1 MYSCSSIVVEKKG
14 ERKVNFSSYLNLI
27 CSQKGTITRGTV
39 VKIEED
45 RIVLKL
51 KEYEVEG
58 FILKNQQRNNP
69 ILSSLKTGDVIEV
82 AMDELHEAKGS
93 DPVME
98 CSVSEASAVISA
110 STRQE
115 ITNSD
120 NLSDEDLL
128 LHSLQMGETE
138 QVKELLKKGI
148 TVALKVDEIPDG
160 ESVFFR
166 YKAERR
172 KRLRSE
178 AGEIA
183 YILEVF
189 QMLLSAS
196 AFQEEEEFWSG
207 SEHLTAF
214 VNNAVSLYPK
224 KHNFAVRLCSI
235 LLAARTEQFQGM
247 DYEIENVNSVEML
260 QLFLKYGAVIPDSV
274 SEPEKAWKLLLPAVK
289 AKNQDLL
296 EELLKH
302 SDYSSAMLTDALG
315 KTLQE
320 EKAELLIRKGAVL
333 TPQRARALFR
343 YTKSV
348 PFAEKL
354 LREGADAGIE
364 FNIGAKLADRQSLE
378 MFRMLLSYDRRKIQ
392 DTFKELFKNYL
403 SVEELEILFE
413 KGLTVYDTGLD
424 FSAVRKRYPY
434 NPRAVILLL
443 ENGVRIDPASEEIHD
458 WIWQLLPHWKAVPT
472 GEYTFGKVHED
483 AEVEILKK
491 LYYIC
496 PMAIRLA
503 GAEAIVLKLIFGED
517 VFKNRCRDS
526 IPEDAVTVIIPE
538 NVAEIS
544 AGTFKN
550 HTKMKRV
557 IIHEWVT
564 SIGNEAFEGC
574 EALEEVIFE
583 KYRVG
588 FIGRAAFKNCKNLRA
603 ITIGGETMLSEE
615 AFMNCERL
623 SKIEH
628 SASEDMLKPYDGDSG
643 TADNKI
649 VWGKCAFANCK
660 SLKEI
665 EGFCLD
671 RIEDRCFDG
680 CSSLYRFDMQI
691 NTRIGDFA
699 FRGCYALEQIRL
711 TDDDDWDTD
720 WVFHM
725 KLGKLPF
732 PCKEYER
739 FSAEGMCFEFEH
751 PEDIEQYPDETR
763 RILAAYSSR
772 QEKSSRYDDDYR
784 YVRENLE
791 EKYNYDEDAMES
803 SPDYWDRLY

>member
-1 MYSCSSIVVEKKG
+1 MYSHSDTLVEKKG
-14 ERKVNFSSYLNLI
+14 NGKVNFDSYLNLI
-27 CSQKGTITRGTV
+27 CSQKGTITQGTV
-39 VKIEED
+39 VKVEED
-45 RIVLKL
+45 RIVLEL

-58 FILKNQQRNNP
+58 FILKKQQGNNP
-69 ILSSLKTGDVIEV
+69 LLSSLKTGDIVEV
-82 AMDELHEAKGS
+82 AMDELHKVKGS

-98 CSVSEASAVISA
+98 CSVSEASVVIPASA
-110 STRQE
+110 QQE
-115 ITNSD
+115 IRNSD
-120 NLSDEDLL
+120 NLSDGDLL
-128 LHSLQMGETE
+128 LRKLQMGETE
-138 QVKELLKKGI
+138 QVKELLEKGT
-148 TVALKVDEIPDG
+148 TVALKIDEIPDG
-160 ESVFFR
+160 ESEFFR
-166 YKAERR
+166 YKSERR

-178 AGEIA
+178 AGEVA

-196 AFQEEEEFWSG
+196 AFQGEEEFWSG
-207 SEHLTAF
+207 PEHLNTF

-224 KHNFAVRLCSI
+224 KHNFAMRLCSI
-235 LLAARTEQFQGM
+235 LLAARTEQFQRM
-247 DYEIENVNSVEML
+247 NYEIENINSVEMF
-260 QLFLKYGAVIPDSV
+260 QLFLKYGAVIPDSI
-274 SEPEKAWKLLLPAVK
+274 SEPEKAWKLLLQAVK
-289 AKNQDLL
+289 AKDQDLL

-302 SDYSSAMLTDALG
+302 SEYSSAMLTDALG
-315 KTLQE
+315 KTSKE

-333 TPQRARALFR
+333 TPQRAKALFK

-354 LREGADAGIE
+354 LKEGADTGIE

-378 MFRMLLSYDRRKIQ
+378 MFRMLLSYDRRRIQ
-392 DTFKELFKNYL
+392 DIFAELFKSYL

-424 FSAVRKRYPY
+424 FSTVKKRYPH
-434 NPRAVILLL
+434 NPKAVILLL
-443 ENGVRIDPASEEIHD
+443 ENGIRIDPASEEVHD
-458 WIWQLLPHWKAVPT
+458 WVWQLLPHRKAVPT
-472 GEYTFGKVHED
+472 GEYTFEGVYED

-503 GAEAIVLKLIFGED
+503 GAETIALKLLFGED

-538 NVAEIS
+538 NVAEIPE
-544 AGTFKN
+544 GIFKN

-603 ITIGGETMLSEE
+603 ITIGGKTMLSEE
-615 AFMNCERL
+615 AFMNCESL

-628 SASEDMLKPYDGDSG
+628 SSSEDMLKPYGSDSRA
-643 TADNKI
+643 ADNKI
-649 VWGKCAFANCK
+649 IWGKCAFANCK

-671 RIEDRCFDG
+671 RKEDWCFDG
-680 CSSLYRFDMQI
+680 CSSLYRFDMRI
-691 NTRIGDFA
+691 ATRIGDFA
-699 FRGCYALEQIRL
+699 FRGCYALEQIKL

-720 WVFHM
+720 WIFHM

-739 FSAEGMCFEFEH
+739 FSAEKMCFEFEY
-751 PEDIEQYPDETR
+751 PEDIQQYPDRTR
-763 RILAAYSSR
+763 EILTAYSGR
-772 QEKSSRYDDDYR
+772 QDKSSRYNDDYR
-784 YVRENLE
+784 YARENLE

>member
-1 MYSCSSIVVEKKG
+1 M
-14 ERKVNFSSYLNLI
+14 NFSSYLNLI
-27 CSQKGTITRGTV
+27 CSEKGTITQGTV
-39 VKIEED
+39 VKVEED
-45 RIVLKL
+45 RIVLEL

-58 FILKNQQRNNP
+58 FILKKQQRNNP
-69 ILSSLKTGDVIEV
+69 ILSSLKTGDIIEV
-82 AMDELHEAKGS
+82 AMEELHKVKDS

-98 CSVSEASAVISA
+98 CSVSEASVVIPA
-110 STRQE
+110 SVQQE
-115 ITNSD
+115 IRDSD
-120 NLSDEDLL
+120 NLSDGDLL
-128 LHSLQMGETE
+128 LRKLQMGETE
-138 QVKELLKKGI
+138 QVKELLEKGT
-148 TVALKVDEIPDG
+148 TVALKIDEIPDG

-166 YKAERR
+166 YMAERR

-189 QMLLSAS
+189 QMLLRAR

-207 SEHLTAF
+207 SEHLTTF
-214 VNNAVSLYPK
+214 VDNAVGLYPK

-235 LLAARTEQFQGM
+235 LLAARTEQFQWM
-247 DYEIENVNSVEML
+247 NYEIENVDSVEIL
-260 QLFLKYGAVIPDSV
+260 QLFLKYGAVIPDST
-274 SEPEKAWKLLLPAVK
+274 SEPEKAWKLLLQAVK

-302 SDYSSAMLTDALG
+302 SDYPSAMLTDALG
-315 KTLQE
+315 KTLNE

-333 TPQRARALFR
+333 TPQKARELFR

-354 LREGADAGIE
+354 LKEGADNGIE
-364 FNIGAKLADRQSLE
+364 FNIGAKLADRSSLE
-378 MFRMLLSYDRRKIQ
+378 MFRMLLSYDRRRIQ
-392 DTFKELFKNYL
+392 DIFVELFKSYL

-424 FSAVRKRYPY
+424 FPAVKKRYPHE
-434 NPRAVILLL
+434 PGAVILLL
-443 ENGVRIDPASEEIHD
+443 ENGIRIDPASKEVHD
-458 WIWQLLPHWKAVPT
+458 WIWQLLPRWKAVPT
-472 GEYTFGKVHED
+472 SECTFEEVYED
-483 AEVEILKK
+483 AEMEILKK

-503 GAEAIVLKLIFGED
+503 GAEVIVLKLIFGED

-544 AGTFKN
+544 EGTFKN

-557 IIHEWVT
+557 IIHEWVI

-583 KYRVG
+583 KFRVG
-588 FIGRAAFKNCKNLRA
+588 FIGRAAFKNCKNLRT
-603 ITIGGETMLSEE
+603 ITLGEETVLSEE
-615 AFMNCERL
+615 AFMNCESL

-628 SASEDMLKPYDGDSG
+628 SASEDMLESYGGDSR
-643 TADNKI
+643 AANNKI
-649 VWGKCAFANCK
+649 IWGKCAFANCR

-665 EGFCLD
+665 EGFRLD

-680 CSSLYRFDMQI
+680 CSSLYRLDMRI
-691 NTRIGDFA
+691 DTRIGDFA
-699 FRGCYALEQIRL
+699 FRGCYALEQIQL

-720 WVFHM
+720 WIFHM

-739 FSAEGMCFEFEH
+739 FSAEKMCFEFEH
-751 PEDIEQYPDETR
+751 PEDIEQYPGRTR
-763 RILAAYSSR
+763 EMLTAYSGR
-772 QEKSSRYDDDYR
+772 QDKSNQYNDDYR

-803 SPDYWDRLY
+803 SPDYWDSLY